1 MNRIKT
7 AIVILFLVTAF
18 CVCEYVYVGNTVDEF
33 IGRLDEIEKTYA
45 NEDYEEALRLAKEAD
60 KGWNQRL
67 EYVDMLLYHDYV
79 SEIGVNIAGIADYIE
94 YREDAEVFTNCKK
107 TKRELES
114 LFDNEKPSLANIF

>member
-18 CVCEYVYVGNTVDEF
+18 CVCEFVYVGNTVKEF

-79 SEIGVNIAGIADYIE
+79 SEIGVNIAVIADYVE
-94 YREDAEVFTNCKK
+94 NREDTEVFTNCKK

>member
-18 CVCEYVYVGNTVDEF
+18 CVCEFVYVGNTVNEF

-45 NEDYEEALRLAKEAD
+45 NEDYEEAHRLAKEAD

-94 YREDAEVFTNCKK
+94 YREDAEVLTNCKK
-107 TKRELES
+107 TKR
-114 LFDNEKPSLANIF
+114 

>member
-18 CVCEYVYVGNTVDEF
+18 CVCEFVYVGNTVKEF

-45 NEDYEEALRLAKEAD
+45 NEDYEEAHRLAKEAD

>member
-18 CVCEYVYVGNTVDEF
+18 CVCEFVYVGNTVNEF

-45 NEDYEEALRLAKEAD
+45 NEDYEEAHRLAKEAD

-79 SEIGVNIAGIADYIE
+79 SEIGVNIAVIADYVE
-94 YREDAEVFTNCKK
+94 NREDTEVFTNCKK